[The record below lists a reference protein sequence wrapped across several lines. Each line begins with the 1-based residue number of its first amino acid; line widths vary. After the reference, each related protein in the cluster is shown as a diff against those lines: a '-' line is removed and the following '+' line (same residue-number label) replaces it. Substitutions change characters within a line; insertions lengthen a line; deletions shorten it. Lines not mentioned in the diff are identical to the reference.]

1 MPYKTPESLIAHVE
15 PTSEAQSLSRRE
27 SLERTLAETE
37 EALLMRRGSTASR
50 RTTTTMMQERDLA
63 VGAGTPV
70 SPMTREAGMGM
81 TPLVDDGK
89 DVEGPSVPEPMGT
102 TTTTTTTTTM
112 ASLHTCSTP
121 ASRDTSPEVFHDDP
135 ARARRIGALTR
146 DRARDIE
153 RGRAQ
158 TTGTGSGSRCA
169 SESPTGRDRIPRP
182 AASHIHAVDIHA
194 AQEHQIDTAG
204 GGMTMSS
211 SLGRLASRS
220 RTRTSAGRTASV
232 SPSRLGRW
240 RGSSLRNP
248 SPATTRHSSIA
259 HMPTMTS
266 TPAGPLLDFSQI
278 SEYIIGKSA
287 LKHRLVTCTLGRHRI
302 LSFPCVI
309 EDERYPRNQFIWNVA
324 FVFDR
329 ASDLSAFEPVVRK
342 CGRIFRACEV
352 RLLALPFCLCSR
364 RVQLDS
370 QYLTHRSTR
379 ANIQNV
385 IDQMFEDLNSYSET
399 SITIDGINYLEL
411 KLFPFYRES
420 ARPRAKRARRTEAD
434 SDLQRTRPS
443 SRTGMCP
450 CP

>member
-1 MPYKTPESLIAHVE
+1 
-15 PTSEAQSLSRRE
+15 
-27 SLERTLAETE
+27 
-37 EALLMRRGSTASR
+37 MRRGSTASR
-50 RTTTTMMQERDLA
+50 RTTTTMQERDFA
-63 VGAGTPV
+63 VGEGTPV
-70 SPMTREAGMGM
+70 SPMTRDSGMGM

-89 DVEGPSVPEPMGT
+89 DVGGPSVPEPMGT
-102 TTTTTTTTTM
+102 TTTTT

-135 ARARRIGALTR
+135 ARARRIGAFTR
-146 DRARDIE
+146 DRARDVE
-153 RGRAQ
+153 RGRLQ
-158 TTGTGSGSRCA
+158 TSATGTAGSRCA

-182 AASHIHAVDIHA
+182 ASHIHAVDIHT
-194 AQEHQIDTAG
+194 QERPIDTT
-204 GGMTMSS
+204 GMMMMSS

-259 HMPTMTS
+259 HVPSS
-266 TPAGPLLDFSQI
+266 TPTPSGPLLDFSQI

-352 RLLALPFCLCSR
+352 RLLALLSR
-364 RVQLDS
+364 VYAHDGFS
-370 QYLTHRSTR
+370 STR
-379 ANIQNV
+379 N
-385 IDQMFEDLNSYSET
+385 T
-399 SITIDGINYLEL
+399 SPTAQHVPTS
-411 KLFPFYRES
+411 K
-420 ARPRAKRARRTEAD
+420 T
-434 SDLQRTRPS
+434 S
-443 SRTGMCP
+443 STKCSKT
-450 CP
+450 